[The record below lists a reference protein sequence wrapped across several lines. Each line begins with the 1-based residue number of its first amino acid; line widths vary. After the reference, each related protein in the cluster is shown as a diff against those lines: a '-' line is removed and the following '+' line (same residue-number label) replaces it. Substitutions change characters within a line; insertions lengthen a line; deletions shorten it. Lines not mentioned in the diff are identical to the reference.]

1 MEASIYPKDSCEN
14 SFEDRSKTAV
24 VISRHIILGAHL
36 KRHSVSLISVRS
48 HHSCTKRSSSHAAT
62 LFMLRTGLMG
72 RWPPASP
79 ATRLPAHISSSAR
92 LPLGTSYHGVG
103 VQRRRRAHSQI
114 SSGFD
119 LLRSVPVGGRFLA
132 LQEK

>member
-1 MEASIYPKDSCEN
+1 MEACIYPKNSCKN
-14 SFEDRSKTAV
+14 SFEDRLKTVV
-24 VISRHIILGAHL
+24 VISRHIILRVNL
-36 KRHSVSLISVRS
+36 KRHSVSLISVRL
-48 HHSCTKRSSSHAAT
+48 HHFCTNRSSSHAAT

-79 ATRLPAHISSSAR
+79 ATRLPVHISSSTC

-103 VQRRRRAHSQI
+103 VQQRRCAHSQI

-119 LLRSVPVGGRFLA
+119 LLRPVTVGGRLLA
-132 LQEK
+132 L